1 VGVQQDKDDLGIDE
15 KVLIALAKVA
25 ESWKKNCTAIFKN
38 FGLTY
43 AQYNVLRA
51 LNSFEGGINTITNIS
66 LIMLVSGAN
75 MTGIAKRMEERGF
88 ILRKSDPHD
97 ERKTM
102 LEITPRGIKTLK
114 NISGDYNRLMDHLLQ
129 DIPASQRKDFL
140 ETLKNILK
148 VSTTFTPNK

>member
-1 VGVQQDKDDLGIDE
+1 
-15 KVLIALAKVA
+15 
-25 ESWKKNCTAIFKN
+25 
-38 FGLTY
+38 
-43 AQYNVLRA
+43 
-51 LNSFEGGINTITNIS
+51 
-66 LIMLVSGAN
+66 

>member
-1 VGVQQDKDDLGIDE
+1 MGVQQNKDDLGVDE
-15 KVLIALAKVA
+15 KVLVAAVKVS
-25 ESWKKNCTAIFKN
+25 ESWKKNCTSIFKN

-51 LNSFEGGINTITNIS
+51 LDSFEGGINTITNIS

-88 ILRKSDPHD
+88 IIRKSDPND

-114 NISGDYNRLMDHLLQ
+114 NISGDLNRLIEHLLQ
-129 DIPASQRKDFL
+129 DFSASQRKDLL
-140 ETLKNILK
+140 EALKKILK